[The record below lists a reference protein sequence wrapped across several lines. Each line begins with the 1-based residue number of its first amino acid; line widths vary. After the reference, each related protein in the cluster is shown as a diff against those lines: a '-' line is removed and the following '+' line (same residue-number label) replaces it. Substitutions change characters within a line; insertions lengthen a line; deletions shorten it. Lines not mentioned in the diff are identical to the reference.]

1 MNPMGLCKT
10 VPGQIRFRVP
20 LQIALQG
27 DTVMHY

>member
-1 MNPMGLCKT
+1 MMPMGMRKT
-10 VPGQIRFRVP
+10 VAGQIRFRVP